1 MYPRGYEHHIENGPD
16 KLETSVNI
24 CWKFLPKINS
34 WLILTSTGTA
44 NGYPSTILFSL
55 ARWPLDATI
64 VVFSRVF
71 DQYMIHIL
79 FYKVTELQW
88 SPFKKFVNT

>member
-34 WLILTSTGTA
+34 CLILTSTGTA

-55 ARWPLDATI
+55 AR
-64 VVFSRVF
+64 
-71 DQYMIHIL
+71 
-79 FYKVTELQW
+79 
-88 SPFKKFVNT
+88 